1 VGISGP
7 SAPGEFTYDKVMLH
21 VTGGGGT
28 PAPADT
34 SQVDV
39 GQILRILTRRTK
51 PMLAI
56 FFGFLAFVVLLT
68 LALPKSYTT
77 TVKLIAGNPSSAA
90 GSGAPGA
97 GPNSDLPVLNA
108 LLVASGIQSVETY
121 VELFQEFPVA
131 QKVIADLGLKT
142 TPRELLH
149 NVEIKPVTNTSII
162 ALAVT
167 WSDPKTS
174 AAIANEFANVVVDRD
189 RELVT
194 DQAASAIAFLDK
206 QLPQSQADMTD
217 AQARLTSFEA
227 AHHIVDIDEQ
237 TKATIAQLGA
247 LDGKLGQ
254 TLADGRQATAGL
266 TNVRAQL
273 ASTPATIQGDQTLS
287 ANPVVAQL
295 QTQLAQVRVQL
306 TTALQQYTS
315 EHPTVIGLR
324 NQADQLQ
331 REIARYQSTVVSN
344 TNTVPNPLYQQLQ
357 QQAAQLTTQIASDRG
372 AETAL
377 REQER
382 SIQPEL
388 SSLPA
393 QTVALADLQRQAKS
407 AQDVYAALQ
416 EKYNNAAIARDTAL
430 SSVTITQPASP
441 LFVTMRP
448 SLVLNVLLG
457 ALLGAVLA
465 VLGVFIIEYFDNT
478 IKDGA
483 DVEQE
488 LALPALAAIPLVKM
502 RDGLPEIPWLRTL
515 SIEAFLHLVTSIK
528 YATDAPLMTLVVTSP
543 IPGDGK
549 STIAL
554 NVALAMS
561 ELEPRVLLV
570 DADLRRPSLHV
581 KLAAKNDRGLSDIL
595 VGRSK
600 FSDVVQRTRH
610 SGLDVLAS
618 GTPAPNPI
626 KLLGSPRFDAL
637 LAEAKNS
644 YRFIVVD
651 GTALSVNVD
660 SAIIARKVDGSM
672 LVLSTNHTDLRAA
685 RLALRKLHQV
695 GVHNI
700 LGYVLNRVV
709 PNREEY
715 RAYELEPA
723 VETGNELPEMV

>member
-1 VGISGP
+1 
-7 SAPGEFTYDKVMLH
+7 MMHL
-21 VTGGGGT
+21 TGGG
-28 PAPADT
+28 APAAT
-34 SQVDV
+34 EASQVDV
-39 GQILRILTRRTK
+39 GQILRILTRRGK

-56 FFGFLAFVVLLT
+56 FFGFLAFVLLLT

-77 TVKLIAGNPSSAA
+77 TVKLIAGNPTSAA

-162 ALAVT
+162 AVAVT

-174 AAIANEFANVVVDRD
+174 AAIANEFASVVVDRD

-206 QLPQSQADMTD
+206 QLPQSQADMAA
-217 AQARLTSFEA
+217 AQEKLTTFEA

-237 TKATIAQLGA
+237 TKATIAQLGT

-254 TLADGRQATAGL
+254 AQADSRQAAAGL
-266 TNVRAQL
+266 
-273 ASTPATIQGDQTLS
+273 ASVQSEIARTPATIQGDETL
-287 ANPVVAQL
+287 AINPVVAQL

-306 TTALQQYTS
+306 TTALQQYT
-315 EHPTVIGLR
+315 EQHPTVIALR
-324 NQADQLQ
+324 GQEKQLEH
-331 REIARYQSTVVSN
+331 EIARYQSTVVSN

-357 QQAAQLTTQIASDRG
+357 QQAAQLATQIASDKG
-372 AETAL
+372 SVDAL
-377 REQER
+377 NEQEK
-382 SIQPEL
+382 SIQPAL

-407 AQDVYAALQ
+407 AQDVYSALE

-441 LFVTMRP
+441 LFVTVRP

-465 VLGVFIIEYFDNT
+465 VLGVFVIEYFDNT

-488 LALPALAAIPLVKM
+488 LALPALASIPLVRM
-502 RDGLPEIPWLRTL
+502 RDGQPEVPWLRTL
-515 SIEAFLHLVTSIK
+515 SIESFLHLVTSIK
-528 YATDAPLMTLVVTSP
+528 YATDAPIGTLVVTSP
-543 IPGDGK
+543 TPGDGK

-581 KLAAKNDRGLSDIL
+581 KLATKNDRGLSDIL
-595 VGRSK
+595 VGRSN
-600 FSDVVQRTRH
+600 FEDVVQRTRH
-610 SGLDVLAS
+610 AGLDVLAS

-637 LAEAKNS
+637 LNEAKKS

-660 SAIIARKVDGSM
+660 SAIIARKVDGSV

-715 RAYELEPA
+715 RAYELEPSLSA
-723 VETGNELPEMV
+723 GDQLAEMV